1 MSKKYIRKNSRNSIG
16 KGFIFLIVGAFFLL
30 RSLDLDIP
38 EWVGSWEVL
47 LIGIGAII
55 WFSSEFK
62 NNAGIILML
71 VGSVFLMRDIYAWPF
86 DISRFIWPGC
96 LILIGIMLI
105 FRKQGN
111 RRRWSDHSTSFPDDS
126 TSIPDDTMRKDDK
139 YHAFSYSTLTDD
151 YLDVTA
157 VFSGVNRVVVSKEFK
172 GGTATAVFGGSDIN
186 LTQADFNGTIEI
198 EANCVFGGVEIVVP
212 SNWNVKVKMDTVFG
226 GVEDNRP
233 VEMMSN
239 NPDKVLIIKGTC
251 VFGGVEI
258 KSYN

>member
-1 MSKKYIRKNSRNSIG
+1 MKHTMSKKDKYIRRNSRTTIG

-47 LIGIGAII
+47 MIAIGAII
-55 WFSSEFK
+55 WISSSFK
-62 NNAGIILML
+62 NNTGVIIML
-71 VGSVFLMRDIYAWPF
+71 IGSAFLMKNLYAWPL
-86 DISRFIWPGC
+86 DIARFIWPVC
-96 LILIGIMLI
+96 LIIVGIALI
-105 FRKQGN
+105 FRRRGN
-111 RRRWSDHSTSFPDDS
+111 RADWFTHTTSYPE
-126 TSIPDDTMRKDDK
+126 DTMRKEDK
-139 YHAFSYSTLTDD
+139 YHAFSYSSVSDD

-172 GGTATAVFGGSDIN
+172 GGTATAVFGGTDIN
-186 LTQADFNGTIEI
+186 LTQADFNGTITI
-198 EANCVFGGVEIVVP
+198 EANCVFGGVEIIVP
-212 SNWNVKVKMDTVFG
+212 SNWNVKVNMDTVFG

-239 NPDKVLIIKGTC
+239 NPDKVLIITGSC

>member
-1 MSKKYIRKNSRNSIG
+1 MHK
-16 KGFIFLIVGAFFLL
+16 
-30 RSLDLDIP
+30 
-38 EWVGSWEVL
+38 E
-47 LIGIGAII
+47 
-55 WFSSEFK
+55 
-62 NNAGIILML
+62 
-71 VGSVFLMRDIYAWPF
+71 
-86 DISRFIWPGC
+86 
-96 LILIGIMLI
+96 
-105 FRKQGN
+105 
-111 RRRWSDHSTSFPDDS
+111 
-126 TSIPDDTMRKDDK
+126 DK
-139 YHAFSYSTLTDD
+139 YHAFSHSSVSDE

-157 VFSGVNRVVVSKEFK
+157 VFSGVNRVVVSKDFK
-172 GGTATAVFGGSDIN
+172 GGTATAVFGGTDIN

-239 NPDKVLIIKGTC
+239 NPDKVLVIKGTC

>member
-1 MSKKYIRKNSRNSIG
+1 MSKKDITRNSRSTIG

-38 EWVGSWEVL
+38 EWAGSWEVL
-47 LIGIGAII
+47 MIGIGAII
-55 WFSSEFK
+55 WFSSNFK

-71 VGSVFLMRDIYAWPF
+71 VGSAFLAKDIYAWPF
-86 DISRFIWPGC
+86 DLSRFIWPAC
-96 LILIGIMLI
+96 LIFIGIALI
-105 FRKQGN
+105 FKKKRDKSD
-111 RRRWSDHSTSFPDDS
+111 WSAHSTPF
-126 TSIPDDTMRKDDK
+126 PDDTMRKDEK
-139 YHAFSYSTLTDD
+139 YHAFSYSSVSDD
-151 YLDVTA
+151 FLDVTA
-157 VFSGVNRVVVSKEFK
+157 IFSGVNRVVVSKEFK

-198 EANCVFGGVEIVVP
+198 EANCVFGGVEIIVP
-212 SNWNVKVKMDTVFG
+212 ANWNVKVKMDTVFG

-239 NPDKVLIIKGTC
+239 DPDKVLVIKGTC

>member
-1 MSKKYIRKNSRNSIG
+1 MSKKDITRNSRSTIG

-38 EWVGSWEVL
+38 DWVGSWEVL

-55 WFSSEFK
+55 WLSSNFR
-62 NNAGIILML
+62 NNAGVILML
-71 VGSVFLMRDIYAWPF
+71 VGSVFLMKHIYTWPF
-86 DISRFIWPGC
+86 DLSRFIWPGC
-96 LILIGIMLI
+96 LIIIGIVLI
-105 FRKQGN
+105 FKRKGDKTD
-111 RRRWSDHSTSFPDDS
+111 WFDDS
-126 TSIPDDTMRKDDK
+126 TSLTDDTMRKDDK
-139 YHAFSYSTLTDD
+139 YHAFSYSTLSDD

-157 VFSGVNRVVVSKEFK
+157 IFSGVNRVVVSKEFK
-172 GGTATAVFGGSDIN
+172 GGSATAVFGGSDIN

-258 KSYN
+258 KSYH